1 MNVQHG
7 GEYVSSDRGEKP
19 GGLAGGKSEELTDL
33 TKVVV
38 WHLLQEPVPSGKMLP
53 SPGA

>member
-1 MNVQHG
+1 MGSDAHSGWMSNG
-7 GEYVSSDRGEKP
+7 SEYVSSDRGEKP

-38 WHLLQEPVPSGKMLP
+38 
-53 SPGA
+53 